1 MMERTILLTGATGGL
16 GRGLAQALR
25 QEPGRLILHGRD
37 PEKLGDLH
45 AELAGSEAEID
56 LVVAD
61 LSDRAQVLELAE
73 DIHALTDRLDVLVNN
88 AGIGQGRGNVREVS
102 ADGSELRLAVNHL
115 APFTLSLLLLPLLK
129 AAAPGKI
136 VNVASAAQ
144 HPLDLRDLHLKQG
157 YTGSRAY
164 AQSKLAMIAT
174 GFHLAQRVPAD
185 QVTVDSL
192 HPATLMPTAMVK
204 EGWGYTVDDLAT
216 GVAATMHLIT
226 HDVGTGKYFTGTTE
240 AHALPEAYDP
250 DLRAELWEASVELAG
265 TGDRD

>member
-1 MMERTILLTGATGGL
+1 M
-16 GRGLAQALR
+16 
-25 QEPGRLILHGRD
+25 
-37 PEKLGDLH
+37 
-45 AELAGSEAEID
+45 
-56 LVVAD
+56 AD

-88 AGIGQGRGNVREVS
+88 AGIGQGRGDVREVS
-102 ADGSELRLAVNHL
+102 ADGTELRLAVNHL
-115 APFTLSLLLLPLLK
+115 APFALSLRLLPLLRR
-129 AAAPGKI
+129 AAPGRI

-144 HPLDLRDLHLKQG
+144 HPLDLQDLNLKQG

-204 EGWGYTVDDLAT
+204 EGWGCTVDDLAT

>member
-16 GRGLAQALR
+16 GRGLAQALS

-37 PEKLGDLH
+37 PEKLGELH
-45 AELAGSEAEID
+45 AELAGAEAEID

-73 DIHALTDRLDVLVNN
+73 EIHALTDRLDVLVNN

-164 AQSKLAMIAT
+164 A
-174 GFHLAQRVPAD
+174 
-185 QVTVDSL
+185 
-192 HPATLMPTAMVK
+192 
-204 EGWGYTVDDLAT
+204 
-216 GVAATMHLIT
+216 
-226 HDVGTGKYFTGTTE
+226 
-240 AHALPEAYDP
+240 
-250 DLRAELWEASVELAG
+250 
-265 TGDRD
+265 